1 MNKQTDK
8 RYSWKNRLGLL
19 VAMMLVAIFS
29 IEIVSSA
36 AADRV
41 IQAAAPTDAAKT
53 GTKWTKKFADAA
65 ISYNSTPIVT
75 ESEIYVVNG
84 KTLYVLDL
92 QGNEQRQVTLQ
103 AAMNSVCYME
113 YVDGNLYIPLSGG
126 MVECVEAAT
135 GKMLWVSQGFGGQ
148 SLSHLTI
155 YQGTVSGGTV
165 EMLAGSKTKG
175 VYYCLDAATGQTL
188 WSYESKTHVGGYYWS
203 GGFGRG
209 DRLYFT
215 GDHGTLIEHAVKSDT
230 VYGEYTLTDEAAV
243 RSDFTYDETVDAWV
257 VITNRGELCTL
268 TWEGGAA
275 DSPKIAKTKLFPTA
289 KAVNMTSTP
298 TIYGDTLY
306 AGSMA
311 DGKGM
316 VCVWDLRN
324 NKMRYVVET
333 GNGCEVKASPL
344 ICVDQDGVCH
354 VYYTYNALPGGMYT
368 FVDTPQ
374 AQKAEQVCLYEP
386 YKAKQ
391 YCMSSVTAG
400 TDGTLYYSN
409 DTGTLF
415 AVAEVEHSSDR
426 PLVTLTPVPSP
437 TASAGTVTPTQT
449 PNDQGKAPQKVTK
462 PAKPTKI
469 KAKKKKGTCRIT
481 WKKGKN
487 ATKTMIYVKVGKKK
501 WKKLAAVS
509 GKSYTISTKKMRSYR
524 GKTVRI
530 RLRSGRRNG
539 KIWSY
544 SGYSKSLKLP
554 K

>member
-8 RYSWKNRLGLL
+8 RYNRRNRLGLL

-36 AADRV
+36 ADRV
-41 IQAAAPTDAAKT
+41 IQVAAPTDAAKT

-126 MVECVEAAT
+126 VVECVEAAT

-188 WSYESKTHVGGYYWS
+188 WTYESETHVGGYYWS

-243 RSDFTYDETVDAWV
+243 RSDFTYDETADAWV

-268 TWEGGAA
+268 TWENDAA

-298 TIYGDTLY
+298 TIDGDTLY

-344 ICVDQDGVCH
+344 ISVDQDGVCH
-354 VYYTYNALPGGMYT
+354 VYYTYNALPGGLYT
-368 FVDTPQ
+368 FVDTPE

-426 PLVTLTPVPSP
+426 PLVTPTPVPSP
-437 TASAGTVTPTQT
+437 TASAG
-449 PNDQGKAPQKVTK
+449 
-462 PAKPTKI
+462 
-469 KAKKKKGTCRIT
+469 
-481 WKKGKN
+481 
-487 ATKTMIYVKVGKKK
+487 
-501 WKKLAAVS
+501 
-509 GKSYTISTKKMRSYR
+509 
-524 GKTVRI
+524 
-530 RLRSGRRNG
+530 
-539 KIWSY
+539 
-544 SGYSKSLKLP
+544 
-554 K
+554 